1 MKRFPKRDI
10 NKLVYAL
17 QQIPSIDAAIVYG
30 SIARG
35 DYGPS
40 SDIDVLVIID
50 NLAVE
55 RATQDC
61 FAGLEL
67 SRSVQPTIRTKEQL
81 QETDF
86 GLLRKIFQEG
96 QVLFARKPLA
106 IPAADILQI
115 RPWILYSFELTNLT
129 QKEKARFNR
138 QLYSSTKY
146 QGPGGLLGEVGGR
159 KVARGCVIVPTA
171 AQNRME
177 ALFKRFRI
185 KAESLEIWV

>member
-1 MKRFPKRDI
+1 MKKFPKRDI
-10 NKLVYAL
+10 NKLVHAL
-17 QQIPSIDAAIVYG
+17 QQIPGIDAAIVYG

-50 NLAVE
+50 DLAAAS
-55 RATQDC
+55 ATTDC
-61 FAGLEL
+61 LAGLEL

-96 QVLFARKPLA
+96 QVLFARKPLS

-115 RPWILYSFELTNLT
+115 RPWILYSFELTDLA
-129 QKEKARFNR
+129 QKDKARFNR
-138 QLYSSTKY
+138 QLYSSSKY
-146 QGPGGLLGEVGGR
+146 KGSGGLLGEVGGR
-159 KVARGCVIVPTA
+159 KVARGCVMVPAETR
-171 AQNRME
+171 NRIE

-185 KAESLEIWV
+185 QAEVLEIWV